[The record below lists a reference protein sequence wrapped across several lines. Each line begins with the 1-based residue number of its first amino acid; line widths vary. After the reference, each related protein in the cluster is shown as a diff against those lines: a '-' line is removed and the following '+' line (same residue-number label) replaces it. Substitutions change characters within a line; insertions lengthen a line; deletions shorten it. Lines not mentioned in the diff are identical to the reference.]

1 VATLYTF
8 CAISGAGKTFLTK
21 NLQKHTDAHAISM
34 DNWRKRLTG
43 DVSNQSENAYV
54 YRRAWAELEAELGSG
69 NNAIWDATNLN
80 IADIKK
86 LLALAKAWEDDM
98 VVFVL
103 DISAQPDVCR
113 SRVQAD
119 LNKGVDRSK
128 TTDGDI
134 IDRQH
139 AKWLNTTRLLADLKD
154 PDLTVIH
161 M

>member
-1 VATLYTF
+1 MSTLYTF
-8 CAISGAGKTFLTK
+8 CAISGAGKTTLAK
-21 NLQKHTDAHAISM
+21 NIQRHTGAAIISI
-34 DNWRKRLTG
+34 DDWRRRLTG
-43 DVSNQSENAYV
+43 DVSNQSQNAEA
-54 YRRAWAELEAELGSG
+54 YRGAWNELEFGLGSG
-69 NNAIWDATNLN
+69 ESAIWDATNLN

-86 LLALAKAWEDDM
+86 LLALAKDREDDL

-103 DISAQPDVCR
+103 DISAKPGVCR
-113 SRVQAD
+113 SRVQDD

-139 AKWLNTTRLLADLKD
+139 AKWLNTTRLLAALKD